1 MPGSGSATVLLELI
15 GYDTLSRPQARL
27 LLGAIISDTFNLTS
41 PTTTARDRAAV
52 NALLPLADLALEP
65 FAQTL
70 LEQRTQLGDA
80 PMTELLVA
88 DEKAYQ
94 IAGYKL
100 YVSQICVMDPAPIH
114 NRQTE
119 LAQAMQDRLE
129 QDELDAY
136 VLMLTDLAKGGSLLY
151 FASNGILPEQP
162 THLAGAVSR
171 KKEALPW
178 LTQYLSSDPV

>member
-1 MPGSGSATVLLELI
+1 
-15 GYDTLSRPQARL
+15 
-27 LLGAIISDTFNLTS
+27 
-41 PTTTARDRAAV
+41 
-52 NALLPLADLALEP
+52 LPLADLALEP

-70 LEQRTQLGDA
+70 LERRTQIGDA

-114 NRQTE
+114 TRQTE

-178 LTQYLSSDPV
+178 LSQYLSSDPV